1 MTDEFLTY
9 LCKGNYLL
17 AIKHGWY
24 FEDLENLQ
32 KAIDKR
38 GRFPKNY
45 FDKPE
50 NKCYFA
56 PISPDFKKNDLR
68 EIKSDLTFELRK
80 HESVSSDRAD
90 QMIRLLHALAILHEP
105 KTNVEP
111 DLTSPNS
118 HIRNACVDLWM
129 LDDGSAEIGTVLLK
143 VGDSLYKMASDLRK
157 GNNFSSINEEYVNN
171 IFVELENLKYLPN
184 YEKAVSSAFN
194 NTLQAIEYL
203 KNLKSKRRKNSS
215 K

>member
-9 LCKGNYLL
+9 LCQGNCIL

-56 PISPDFKKNDLR
+56 PNSPDFTKNDLR

-80 HESVSSDRAD
+80 HSYVSSDRAD

-111 DLTSPNS
+111 NLASPNS

-129 LDDGSAEIGTVLLK
+129 LDDGSAEIGTVLLQ

-157 GNNFSSINEEYVNN
+157 GINFSSINEEYVKN
-171 IFVELENLKYLPN
+171 IFSELEDLKNLPN
-184 YEKAVSSAFN
+184 YEETVSSAFN

-203 KNLKSKRRKNSS
+203 TNLKSKKRKSSS

>member
-1 MTDEFLTY
+1 MNDEFLTY
-9 LCKGNYLL
+9 LCQGNYIL

-56 PISPDFKKNDLR
+56 PNFSDFTKNDLR
-68 EIKSDLTFELRK
+68 EIKSDLAFELRK
-80 HESVSSDRAD
+80 HSYVSSDRAD

-111 DLTSPNS
+111 NLASPNS

-129 LDDGSAEIGTVLLK
+129 LDDGSAEIGTALLQ

-157 GNNFSSINEEYVNN
+157 GINSSSINEEYVKN
-171 IFVELENLKYLPN
+171 IFSELEALKNLPN
-184 YEKAVSSAFN
+184 YEETVSSAFN
-194 NTLQAIEYL
+194 NTLQAIVYL
-203 KNLKSKRRKNSS
+203 TNLKSKKRKNSS

>member
-1 MTDEFLTY
+1 MNDEFLTY
-9 LCKGNYLL
+9 LCKRNYLL

-38 GRFPKNY
+38 GRFSKNY

-50 NKCYFA
+50 NKCHFA
-56 PISPDFKKNDLR
+56 PNSPDFTKNDLR
-68 EIKSDLTFELRK
+68 EIKSDLTFELRM
-80 HESVSSDRAD
+80 HTLVSSDRAD

-105 KTNVEP
+105 KANVEP
-111 DLTSPNS
+111 NLPFPNS

-129 LDDGSAEIGTVLLK
+129 LDDGSAEIGSILLN
-143 VGDSLYKMASDLRK
+143 VGDSLYKMASD
-157 GNNFSSINEEYVNN
+157 GNNFSSINEEYLKN
-171 IFVELENLKYLPN
+171 IFSQLEDLKDLPN
-184 YEKAVSSAFN
+184 YKQAVLSAYSN
-194 NTLQAIEYL
+194 VLQAIEYL
-203 KNLKSKRRKNSS
+203 KKHKIPKRKNSS